1 MTDVA
6 EEARPPRHV
15 RPSRLPQLWRI
26 VVSAVLVAGLVAG
39 VCAAAIPHKAAT
51 RASARVAF
59 CGLVACRVLRS
70 AAAATAIPSDSPGI
84 GRPPSTRP
92 HSPAP
97 SASVV
102 SPVPAKTPPPTP
114 TPTPVPTP
122 TPAAMADS
130 PGVTISYSLPDIW
143 YDGFEGKLTI
153 INQTASA
160 LQGWELTITLPYD
173 RVDSVWNANAYTGRG
188 GSLFMTA
195 ASYDEVIEPGAS
207 QSVYFTAQGPTVT
220 PASCTFDDRTCGQ

>member
-1 MTDVA
+1 MTHIA
-6 EEARPPRHV
+6 EEATPPRHV
-15 RPSRLPQLWRI
+15 RPSSFPRLWRI
-26 VVSAVLVAGLVAG
+26 VVSAAVVGGLVAG
-39 VCAAAIPHKAAT
+39 VCAAALPHKAAT
-51 RASARVAF
+51 RASAHVAF

-70 AAAATAIPSDSPGI
+70 AAAAAAASDPPGI
-84 GRPPSTRP
+84 GRSPSTRP

-102 SPVPAKTPPPTP
+102 SPLPAKTPTP
-114 TPTPVPTP
+114 TPTPTP
-122 TPAAMADS
+122 TAMADS
-130 PGVTISYSLPDIW
+130 PGVTITYSLPDIW

-160 LQGWELTITLPYD
+160 LRGWELTITLPYD
-173 RVDSVWNANAYTGRG
+173 RVDSVWNADAYAGRG